1 MSKVIVLHAVA
12 KDFHKVAADT
22 ISTGWLPGQAMQYN
36 TTGAYVEI
44 ANTDGTMFI
53 AGDDDD
59 ELVAPPT
66 GSLVTLYYG
75 AGTKLLINHKEEV
88 DASSA
93 DRAYESEV
101 ESAAL
106 NANLYINASGK
117 WQTTSTGSVKAK
129 LWQIP
134 AAANNYELGV
144 ILRF

>member
-1 MSKVIVLHAVA
+1 MSKVIVLRANA
-12 KDFHKVAADT
+12 KDYHKVAAAT
-22 ISTGWLPGQAMQYN
+22 ITTGWLPGIGMQYN
-36 TTGAYVEI
+36 STGAYVEV
-44 ANTDGTMFI
+44 ANVDSTMFI
-53 AGDDDD
+53 AGDDED

-93 DRAYESEV
+93 SRVYESEV
-101 ESAAL
+101 ESVSP
-106 NANLYINASGK
+106 NANLYVGATGL
-117 WQTTSTGSVKAK
+117 WQSTVTGSVKGK
-129 LWQIP
+129 LFQVP